1 MVGSLETSLQQ
12 PNPNSPL
19 IVHTPAVTINNAM
32 PPVMT
37 PRMRE
42 FIQNEQRVMEQ
53 PPEIQEINPIKES
66 PEPDEPNEQGL
77 IVLPELD
84 FENEVQEMENM
95 IFENDKMIN
104 QEYYSQQVQ
113 HLQNKTP
120 TRYIDDLVGSS
131 NKRYKHHSIA
141 HSLDKR

>member
-32 PPVMT
+32 PPVIS
-37 PRMRE
+37 PRMQE

-53 PPEIQEINPIKES
+53 PPEIQEIKPIQES
-66 PEPDEPNEQGL
+66 PEPDEQGPM
-77 IVLPELD
+77 VLPELD

-95 IFENDKMIN
+95 IFENDKVIN
-104 QEYYSQQVQ
+104 QEYYS
-113 HLQNKTP
+113 
-120 TRYIDDLVGSS
+120 
-131 NKRYKHHSIA
+131 
-141 HSLDKR
+141 